1 MTTEHPTLRSGLIY
15 SIISAFCFGFL
26 AVFFKLGYD
35 ASLTTGTM
43 LSFRFLFALLILL
56 PYILLTKRKHLNIG
70 TKALLMAFLCGTFFY
85 GLQSYFFAASLQYIS
100 ASTTSLILYIYPLTV
115 TLLSAVFFKSRI
127 TGGKLLAIFL
137 IFMGC
142 ICVFYDAFYR
152 QMNPQGLILATLA
165 MIAFS
170 TYLIFIQ
177 KSLIN
182 VDSTVF
188 SFYVIAFTALQCIIF
203 YRPFAN
209 LPTNMEQWMVC
220 LLLAIIPTVFAIIL
234 LYKAIE
240 RIGSSYASIF
250 SSIEPAVTIIA
261 AAILLNDPIK
271 SLQIL
276 GMVFII
282 AGIVV
287 PNLRRMSRN

>member
-1 MTTEHPTLRSGLIY
+1 MTTEQNPLKSGLIY
-15 SIISAFCFGFL
+15 SIISACCFGFL
-26 AVFFKLGYD
+26 AVFFKLGYN
-35 ASLTTGTM
+35 AGLTTGTM
-43 LSFRFLFALLILL
+43 LSFRFLFATLILL
-56 PYILLTKRKHLNIG
+56 PYILITKRNQLNIG
-70 TKALLMAFLCGTFFY
+70 KKAMFMAFLCGTFFY

-115 TLLSAVFFKSRI
+115 TILSAIFFKSRI
-127 TGGKLLAIFL
+127 TGGKMLAIIL

-142 ICVFYDAFYR
+142 ICVFYDAFHR
-152 QMNPQGLILATLA
+152 QMNSQGLILATLA

-188 SFYVIAFTALQCIIF
+188 SFYVIAFTALQCITF
-203 YRPFAN
+203 YRPFTN
-209 LPTNMEQWMVC
+209 LPTNMEQWVVC
-220 LLLAIIPTVFAIIL
+220 LLLALIPTVFAIIL

-261 AAILLNDPIK
+261 AAFLLNDPIK
-271 SLQIL
+271 GLQVL

-287 PNLRRMSRN
+287 PNLRRMSRS

>member
-1 MTTEHPTLRSGLIY
+1 MKTEQPSLKSGLLY
-15 SIISAFCFGFL
+15 SIISASCAGFL
-26 AVFFKLGYD
+26 AVFFKLGYN
-35 ASLTTGTM
+35 AGLTTGTM

-56 PYILLTKRKHLNIG
+56 PYILLTKRRHLSIDKK
-70 TKALLMAFLCGTFFY
+70 TLFMAFLCGSFFY

-115 TLLSAVFFKSRI
+115 TILSAIFFKNRI
-127 TGGKLLAIFL
+127 TGSKILAIFL
-137 IFMGC
+137 IFLGC
-142 ICVFYDAFYR
+142 ICVFYDAFHR

-165 MIAFS
+165 MIVFS

-188 SFYVIAFTALQCIIF
+188 SFYVIAFTALQCVIV
-203 YRPFAN
+203 YRPFSN
-209 LPTNMEQWMVC
+209 LPVTMEQWLVC
-220 LLLAIIPTVFAIIL
+220 LFLAVIPTVFAILL

-261 AAILLNDPIK
+261 SAIFLNDPIK
-271 SLQIL
+271 SLQVL
-276 GMVFII
+276 GMAFII
-282 AGIVV
+282 SGIVV
-287 PNLRRMSRN
+287 PNIRRMARN